1 MKTILSYLL
10 LLMTAST
17 MGYSQC
23 DKNLIITSSRTEY
36 LDANDSIQHTALEN
50 TTIEISPVAIS
61 IAPGDDLNR
70 VMNGKISAIECQ
82 WKIPFSEG
90 RSVIKAAFINRAG
103 ETKNATL
110 TIEGKNGRIVFLLA
124 AAENPEFRIKVL
136 ADKFEEKK

>member
-1 MKTILSYLL
+1 
-10 LLMTAST
+10 MTASN

-23 DKNLIITSSRTEY
+23 GKNITITSSRTEY
-36 LDANDSIQHTALEN
+36 LDAKDSIQHTALEN
-50 TTIEISPVAIS
+50 TIIEISKAAIT
-61 IAPGDDLNR
+61 IAPGDDPNR
-70 VMNGKISAIECQ
+70 VMNGKISSMECN

-90 RSVIKAAFINRAG
+90 RSVIKAVFINRAG

-110 TIEGKNGRIVFLLA
+110 TIEGKDGRIVFLLA